1 MSGGAEQTRWLQG
14 CLRQL
19 VDPGLVVDGIP
30 GGRTTAA
37 LKEFQREHGLQAD
50 GVAGPRTIAALKAAS
65 ASGPA
70 GPQASAG
77 LQTMAV
83 AQEEPVAEEVDG
95 EAEASEAGAVAAV
108 SVAPQGGAGYVE
120 RRVKV
125 RVYGT
130 IAKESPLLV
139 PVPGSSPGPKRLHV
153 LAARAFSA
161 MAVAVQRDLGIEL
174 KAASAW
180 RAHRWTS
187 REQYEAV
194 LIAKYKSV
202 KVGKAYLAFDSPH
215 ETGLAVDFGVGGLT
229 PSRASINFQRQQPL
243 HRWLVEHASE
253 FGWYPYKTEP
263 WHWEYPLSLEAY
275 RSGVVEADDAG
286 PPEEAVSFGV
296 GGEEDDEEAVI
307 EDWDLEELPSG

>member
-1 MSGGAEQTRWLQG
+1 M
-14 CLRQL
+14 
-19 VDPGLVVDGIP
+19 VDGIP
-30 GGRTTAA
+30 GARTTAA
-37 LKEFQREHGLQAD
+37 LKSFQQKHGLQAD
-50 GVAGPRTIAALKAAS
+50 GIAGPRTIAALKDAS
-65 ASGPA
+65 APA
-70 GPQASAG
+70 EPTEPAE
-77 LQTMAV
+77 LRTMAV
-83 AQEEPVAEEVDG
+83 APEEPGAEEVDG
-95 EAEASEAGAVAAV
+95 EAEASEAASVAA
-108 SVAPQGGAGYVE
+108 ATATPQGGAGYVE

-130 IAKESPLLV
+130 IAKDSPLLV

-153 LAARAFSA
+153 LAARAFTA
-161 MAVAVQRDLGIEL
+161 MAVVVQRDLGIEL

-263 WHWEYPLSLEAY
+263 WHWEFPLSLEAY
-275 RSGVVEADDAG
+275 GSGVVEADDPG

-296 GGEEDDEEAVI
+296 GDEDEDEEAVI
-307 EDWDLEELPSG
+307 EDGDLEEVPSDATASDAAPP